1 MRRLTRKQIKQ
12 DELIGLVDH
21 GVHWLGQNWRQA
33 AYGLA
38 GVIVVALVWWGTK
51 TILASRGD
59 AAGEALSKAVATYAA
74 PVGSAA
80 PSDAKLKFAT
90 DTERLTAAETAF
102 SGVRSKYSMSAEAR
116 VARLYLARIAMDRN
130 DREKAI
136 RELGELTSK
145 RSADPVVRM
154 AMLSLVRLRVEKGEG
169 AQLVA
174 DLEAMAAGKDPRLPR
189 DVALWQLAQL
199 WEHDGKP
206 EEASKLYRKLAEEF
220 PDSPYRNDAAQRAGS
235 AS

>member
-21 GVHWLGQNWRQA
+21 GMHWLGQNWRQA
-33 AYGLA
+33 ALGLIGA
-38 GVIVVALVWWGTK
+38 IVVALVVWGTRA
-51 TILASRGD
+51 ILASRGD

-80 PSDAKLKFAT
+80 PADAKLKFAT
-90 DTERLTAAETAF
+90 DTERLAAAEKAF
-102 SGVRSKYSMSAEAR
+102 SGVRSKYSLSAEAR
-116 VARLYLARIAMDRN
+116 MARLYLARIAMDRN
-130 DREKAI
+130 DKEKAI
-136 RELGELTSK
+136 RELGELASK

-154 AMLSLVRLRVEKGEG
+154 AMLNLVRLRVEKGEG
-169 AQLVA
+169 AQLVP

-206 EEASKLYRKLAEEF
+206 EEASKLYRKLADEF
-220 PDSPYRNDAAQRAGS
+220 PDSPYRSDAAQRAGS